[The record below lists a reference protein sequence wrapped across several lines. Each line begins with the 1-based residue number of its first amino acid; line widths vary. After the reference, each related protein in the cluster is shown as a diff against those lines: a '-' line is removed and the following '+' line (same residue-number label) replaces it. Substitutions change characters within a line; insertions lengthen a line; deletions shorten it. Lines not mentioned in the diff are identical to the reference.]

1 MNYLLLA
8 SSLFALSG
16 CVSLTC
22 ANPSEEFVDPIPQWE
37 HPEERVNYTPEL
49 SKEGPGIFNPSSS
62 PKEGMIL
69 E

>member
-37 HPEERVNYTPEL
+37 HPEERVNYNPPP
-49 SKEGPGIFNPSSS
+49 SIEGPGKLSPSSS
-62 PKEGMIL
+62 EGDMRL